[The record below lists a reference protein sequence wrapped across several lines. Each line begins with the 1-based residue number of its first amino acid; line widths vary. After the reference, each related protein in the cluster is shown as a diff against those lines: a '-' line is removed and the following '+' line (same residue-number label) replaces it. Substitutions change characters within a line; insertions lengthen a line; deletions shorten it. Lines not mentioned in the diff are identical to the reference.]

1 MAFVNENFLGLSSG
15 YLFADI
21 AKRVKAFRATHPE
34 TNVIS
39 LGIGDVTQPLCP
51 AVIQA
56 MHKAVDEMASFSSF
70 RGYGPEQGYDFLREA
85 IAQHDFQERGIPMDT
100 EEIFVNDGAK
110 SDTGNIQE
118 LLGQDCVIGVSDPV
132 YPVYIDSNVMAG
144 RAGTKAQD
152 GRWSNILYMP
162 CSVENGFVPS
172 PPQGQHIDVV
182 YLCFPNNP
190 TGAVIDREDLE
201 RWVRFALENDVL
213 ILYDA
218 AYHAY
223 IRDANIPRS
232 IYEIADA
239 RRCAI
244 EFHSY
249 SKTAGFTGVRCGY
262 TIVPKEVTAV
272 THQGE
277 RIHLGPLWNRR
288 QCTKFNGTS
297 YISQRAAEAIYTQ
310 EGRKQ
315 VQATI
320 DYYMDNAHRML
331 DVLRCLDFECYG
343 GENAPYIWMRT
354 PDGMSSWQF
363 FEALLRGAGVVC
375 TPGVGFGP
383 SGEGFVRL
391 TAFGSQENTQEALQ
405 RILDWKN
412 GFSNNN

>member
-21 AKRVKAFRATHPE
+21 ARRVKTFRATHPE

-56 MHKAVDEMASFSSF
+56 MHKAVDEMASSSSF

-172 PPQGQHIDVV
+172 APQGQHIDVV

-190 TGAVIDREDLE
+190 TGAVIGREDLE
-201 RWVRFALENDVL
+201 RWVQFALENDVL

-223 IRDANIPRS
+223 IRDAEIPMHDVAPSSS
-232 IYEIADA
+232 IPTPRQQDSRE
-239 RRCAI
+239 CVVAI
-244 EFHSY
+244 RLF
-249 SKTAGFTGVRCGY
+249 
-262 TIVPKEVTAV
+262 P
-272 THQGE
+272 
-277 RIHLGPLWNRR
+277 
-288 QCTKFNGTS
+288 
-297 YISQRAAEAIYTQ
+297 
-310 EGRKQ
+310 RK
-315 VQATI
+315 
-320 DYYMDNAHRML
+320 
-331 DVLRCLDFECYG
+331 
-343 GENAPYIWMRT
+343 
-354 PDGMSSWQF
+354 
-363 FEALLRGAGVVC
+363 
-375 TPGVGFGP
+375 
-383 SGEGFVRL
+383 
-391 TAFGSQENTQEALQ
+391 
-405 RILDWKN
+405 
-412 GFSNNN
+412 

>member
-1 MAFVNENFLGLSSG
+1 
-15 YLFADI
+15 
-21 AKRVKAFRATHPE
+21 
-34 TNVIS
+34 
-39 LGIGDVTQPLCP
+39 
-51 AVIQA
+51 
-56 MHKAVDEMASFSSF
+56 
-70 RGYGPEQGYDFLREA
+70 
-85 IAQHDFQERGIPMDT
+85 MDT

-262 TIVPKEVTAV
+262 TIVPKELTAV

-288 QCTKFNGTS
+288 QCTKLAPVTYHNVLPRPSIRKKAGSRCRQPSIITWTMLVGCWTCCAVSTS
-297 YISQRAAEAIYTQ
+297 SATAVKMLHISGCVRPTA
-310 EGRKQ
+310 
-315 VQATI
+315 
-320 DYYMDNAHRML
+320 
-331 DVLRCLDFECYG
+331 C
-343 GENAPYIWMRT
+343 
-354 PDGMSSWQF
+354 
-363 FEALLRGAGVVC
+363 LRGNSSKRC
-375 TPGVGFGP
+375 FG
-383 SGEGFVRL
+383 GQVWFVRL
-391 TAFGSQENTQEALQ
+391 V
-405 RILDWKN
+405 
-412 GFSNNN
+412 